1 MPPPPPTPRRSLFR
15 LLQRRGCAR
24 LVPRLFMLSCF
35 SVNLKAQCS
44 QGASQLGRAVPARR
58 PRARSARAGA
68 ARPTV
73 FTIAL
78 RLPRISPFVSC
89 CMAKDEAQWA
99 KQMEQLRD
107 EIRRH
112 DRLYYEEAAPIIT
125 DREYDRLYKELVNL
139 ETQFPDLVTP
149 DSPTQ
154 RVGGKPL
161 KAFEQVAHVI
171 PMLSL
176 DNTYSEEEVKN
187 FYARIRR
194 LLPNEKVP
202 VVIEPKVD
210 GVAVSLIYENGRL
223 RQAATRGDGTVG
235 DNITQNIRTIRSMPE
250 QLRGA
255 APKLLEVRGEVYMDK
270 HGFEELN
277 DERRKA
283 GLPLF
288 ANPRNAAA
296 GSLKQLDPAIV
307 AKRPLGVVLYG
318 TGATEGVDV
327 DVHSEIFPL
336 LKKLGLPATERWW
349 VAKSVE
355 EILEAIHELDGIRHK
370 FAYQTDGAVV
380 KVNSFAQRERLGFT
394 AKSPRWAIAY
404 KYEAERVE
412 TRLND
417 IVIQVGRTGILTPVA
432 MLEPVFVSGS
442 TVGRATLHNEDEIKR
457 KDIRIGDTVVI
468 EKAGEVIP
476 AVVEVVKSK
485 RPRDAKAF
493 DFARHIH
500 GKCPVCGSPIRRD
513 PQFVAWRCENLQC
526 PAQTTRRVEFF
537 AARSALD
544 IESVG
549 GIVADKLVE
558 RGLVRDPLDL
568 FELKTEQ
575 LAKLNLGTDE
585 EPRVFGEKNATKAI
599 RAIERARTLPL
610 SRWLFALA
618 IPDVGRTTA
627 SQLARF
633 HETIED
639 VANSALLGDVL
650 DYHKK
655 REEKEDAKEIADRLL
670 QAGFAKPSKS
680 KAEKGRGI
688 TTEVGPVV
696 AQSVLDFFA
705 SAAGKK
711 ILHRI
716 KELSIHPK
724 SEKVSAKKAA
734 ALPLTGK
741 TFVLTGTLPSM
752 AREEATE
759 RIEALGGHVTGSVS
773 KKTDYVLAG
782 AEPGSKFDKAKELGV
797 RIIDEP
803 EFRKILDRG

>member
-1 MPPPPPTPRRSLFR
+1 MS
-15 LLQRRGCAR
+15 
-24 LVPRLFMLSCF
+24 
-35 SVNLKAQCS
+35 
-44 QGASQLGRAVPARR
+44 
-58 PRARSARAGA
+58 
-68 ARPTV
+68 
-73 FTIAL
+73 
-78 RLPRISPFVSC
+78 
-89 CMAKDEAQWA
+89 
-99 KQMEQLRD
+99 QLRD
-107 EIRRH
+107 EIRKH
-112 DRLYYEEAAPIIT
+112 DRLYYEEAAPVIS
-125 DREYDRLYKELVNL
+125 DREYDRLYRELIDL
-139 ETQFPDLVTP
+139 EKQFPDLVKL

-154 RVGGKPL
+154 RVGGRPL
-161 KAFEQVAHVI
+161 KAFEQVPHLI

-176 DNTYSEEEVKN
+176 DNTYSENEVKS
-187 FYARIRR
+187 FYARLQR
-194 LLPNEKVP
+194 LLPSEEIP

-223 RQAATRGDGTVG
+223 RQAATRGDGNVG
-235 DNITQNIRTIRSMPE
+235 DDITQNIRTIRSIPE
-250 QLRGA
+250 RLRGA

-270 HGFEELN
+270 RGFEKLN
-277 DERRKA
+277 DERGKE
-283 GLPLF
+283 GLPQF

-336 LKKLGLPATERWW
+336 LNKLGLPATERWW
-349 VAKSVE
+349 VAESVDK
-355 EILEAIHELDGIRHK
+355 ILDAIHELDSVRHK
-370 FAYQTDGAVV
+370 FPYQTDGAVV

-432 MLEPVFVSGS
+432 VLDLVFVSGS

-485 RPRDAKAF
+485 RPRNTKPF
-493 DFARHIH
+493 DFAKHIH
-500 GKCPVCGSPIRRD
+500 GKCPVCGGLIRRD
-513 PQFVAWRCENLQC
+513 PQFVAWRCENLHC
-526 PAQTTRRVEFF
+526 AAQTTRRVEFF

-558 RGLVRDPLDL
+558 RGLVREPLDL
-568 FELKTEQ
+568 FQLKTEE

-599 RAIERARTLPL
+599 RAIERSRTLPL

-627 SQLARF
+627 TQLARF

-639 VANSALLGDVL
+639 VANSHLLRDVVQ
-650 DYHKK
+650 YHEK
-655 REEKEDAKEIADRLL
+655 RDQKSRDDVTKEIADRLIR
-670 QAGFAKPSKS
+670 AGFAKPSKS
-680 KAEKGRGI
+680 KTEKGRNI

-696 AQSVLDFFA
+696 AKSVLDLFA

-711 ILHRI
+711 IPQRLRQLRI
-716 KELSIHPK
+716 QPK
-724 SEKVSAKKAA
+724 SEKVSAKKSAELRLA
-734 ALPLTGK
+734 GRTV
-741 TFVLTGTLPSM
+741 VLTGTLPSM
-752 AREEATE
+752 TREEATE
-759 RIEALGGHVTGSVS
+759 KIEALGGHVTGSVS
-773 KKTDYVLAG
+773 RKTDYVIAG
-782 AEPGSKFDKAKELGV
+782 SEPGSKLDKAKELGV
-797 RIIDEP
+797 HVISEP
-803 EFRKILDRG
+803 EFRKML